1 MQTTLQPFVVK
12 KKNGA
17 GRKPTTQARLFKYLW
32 YHPHSNLKQAAQ
44 ELKISYSNA
53 KKTHYLLKMRKDLH
67 IRCPEC
73 FRPTF
78 FSLVCQVCGFE
89 GDRPFVPIEGYFDQV
104 SPVHSIQ
111 PLNGLGSQTDY
122 SLLRFAY
129 GGRNIKHLVE
139 RSEDVFLESCKSLLW
154 QELKSY
160 MPQDE
165 VVEEATRLLV
175 KEVIEF
181 RAKYPLLV
189 NAKDAKRQIV
199 SNVVERLRLITKLR
213 NSPSSSVLRSD
224 KDEY

>member
-1 MQTTLQPFVVK
+1 MQTTLQSFIVK

-32 YHPHSNLKQAAQ
+32 YHPDASLVQAAQ
-44 ELKISYSNA
+44 ELKISYGGI
-53 KKTHYLLKMRKDLH
+53 KKKHYLLKKRQDLH

-78 FSLVCQVCGFE
+78 YNLTCQSCGFE
-89 GDRPFVPIEGYFDQV
+89 GDRPSVPIEGYFDQV

-154 QELKSY
+154 QELKKY
-160 MPQDE
+160 MPKDE
-165 VVEEATRLLV
+165 VVEEATRLLE
-175 KEVIEF
+175 KEVVEF
-181 RAKYPLLV
+181 RAKYPLLI

-199 SNVVERLRLITKLR
+199 SNVVERLKMVAKLP
-213 NSPSSSVLRSD
+213 NLNQVLRSE
-224 KDEY
+224 KDEH